1 MMTTRK
7 ILKQFNILTVFFVIY
22 TLSVG
27 NIAFQ
32 EEKDILFKARILIRE
47 GNLDGAIK
55 ELNEV
60 IKKLETILSQKKNVA
75 EAYYL
80 LARIYKVVQLD
91 KEFVLHLKMAF
102 KTFPHLG
109 IEEPDPEI
117 KAMVEKV
124 KAELE
129 QEKVIAKEET
139 VNKKKKKFPVLLTL
153 AGAVMITTAILLLT
167 RKNW

>member
-1 MMTTRK
+1 MMTGRR
-7 ILKQFNILTVFFVIY
+7 ILKQFTLLTVFFFFY
-22 TLSVG
+22 SLLVG
-27 NIAFQ
+27 NMAFQ
-32 EEKDILFKARILIRE
+32 EDKDILLKARMLIRE

-55 ELNEV
+55 ELNDV
-60 IKKLETILSQKKNVA
+60 IKKLETILSQKTDAA

-80 LARIYKVVQLD
+80 LARIYKIVQLD
-91 KEFVLHLKMAF
+91 KEFVIHLKMAF
-102 KTFPHLG
+102 KTCPHLS

-129 QEKVIAKEET
+129 QEKVIAREET
-139 VNKKKKKFPVLLTL
+139 VNKKKKKFPVLLIM

-167 RKNW
+167 RKN